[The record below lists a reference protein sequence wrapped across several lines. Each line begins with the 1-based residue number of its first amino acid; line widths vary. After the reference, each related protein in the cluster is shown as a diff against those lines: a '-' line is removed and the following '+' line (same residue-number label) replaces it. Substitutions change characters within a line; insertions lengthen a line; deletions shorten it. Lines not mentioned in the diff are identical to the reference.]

1 MNLEEDLAN
10 IKSAIKRNRQNEKRR
25 LHNRVYRGSART
37 QVRNARVA
45 INEGDQEKATV
56 EVKEAIR
63 KLDLAA
69 SKGIIHK
76 NNAARRK
83 SRLVKAL
90 QGLAAK

>member
-83 SRLVKAL
+83 SRLAKAL